1 MIKKI
6 LLMVILTMAI
16 AGCTAEDIAIWK
28 EVSRERRNLRIGE
41 CLDRWD
47 CQFQE
52 RVWRCD
58 YSSYTSIIL

>member
-6 LLMVILTMAI
+6 LSMVILTMAI

-41 CLDRWD
+41 CLDNGD
-47 CQFQE
+47 GTASCKNE
-52 RVWRCD
+52 YGNVIRVPIRR
-58 YSSYTSIIL
+58 

>member
-41 CLDRWD
+41 CLDNGD
-47 CQFQE
+47 GTASCKNE
-52 RVWRCD
+52 YGNVMRVPIRR
-58 YSSYTSIIL
+58 

>member
-41 CLDRWD
+41 CLDNGDGTASCKNEYGDVIGVPIR
-47 CQFQE
+47 
-52 RVWRCD
+52 R
-58 YSSYTSIIL
+58 

>member
-16 AGCTAEDIAIWK
+16 ACCTAEDIAIWK

-41 CLDRWD
+41 CLDNGDGTASCKNEYGNVISVPIR
-47 CQFQE
+47 
-52 RVWRCD
+52 R
-58 YSSYTSIIL
+58 

>member
-6 LLMVILTMAI
+6 LLMVILTIAI

-41 CLDRWD
+41 CLDNGD
-47 CQFQE
+47 GTASCKNE
-52 RVWRCD
+52 YGNVIRVPIRR
-58 YSSYTSIIL
+58 

>member
-41 CLDRWD
+41 CLDNGD
-47 CQFQE
+47 GTASCKNE
-52 RVWRCD
+52 YGNV
-58 YSSYTSIIL
+58 IIVPIRR

>member
-41 CLDRWD
+41 CLDNGD
-47 CQFQE
+47 GTASCKNE
-52 RVWRCD
+52 YGNVIRVPIRR
-58 YSSYTSIIL
+58 

>member
-16 AGCTAEDIAIWK
+16 SGCTAEDIAIWK

-41 CLDRWD
+41 CLDNGD
-47 CQFQE
+47 GTASCKNE
-52 RVWRCD
+52 YGNVIRVPIRR
-58 YSSYTSIIL
+58 

>member
-16 AGCTAEDIAIWK
+16 SGCTAEDIAIWK

-41 CLDRWD
+41 CLDNGDGTASCKNEYGNVISVPIR
-47 CQFQE
+47 
-52 RVWRCD
+52 R
-58 YSSYTSIIL
+58 